1 MPENSQPR
9 ALSLDALRGFAILTM
24 VLSGVVPYGV
34 LPAWMYHAQVPPP
47 LHKFDPNLPGI
58 TWVDLV
64 FPFFLFALGAAIPL
78 ALNKRLEKGAS
89 RPVVALQI
97 FERTLLLGFFALIH
111 RAFSPWVINP
121 ETNRLTWTLGL
132 LGFAVMF
139 VIFLRPPDSWGQN
152 LRRIIKLAGWAG
164 ALLLLIFLRY
174 PDGSGFSLYRSNIIL
189 IVLTNTY
196 FFGALIWLFTR
207 ENLVLRLSVLGLLMA
222 LRLSYPVVG
231 WVQTIWNWSPISWL
245 YKLYYCQYLF
255 IVIPGT
261 IVGEMFL
268 KRSLWKPDNSLTE
281 DRHFQDR
288 MILLT
293 TLMLL
298 FTPIMLVG
306 LKLRLVTETALLS
319 LTLLGLTG
327 LILTK
332 GATTAEKFLRTLF
345 IWGAYWLVLGLLFE
359 PFEGGIKKDHPTLSY
374 YFITDGLAIFLVIAF
389 AIIIDIYRKP
399 WLRLFI
405 LNGQNPMLAY
415 SAMANFIMP
424 ILSLTTLHELFIRY
438 THAPWLGALRA
449 AIYTLLL
456 ALGVAYCTKKKWY
469 WRT

>member
-121 ETNRLTWTLGL
+121 ETNRLTWALGL
-132 LGFAVMF
+132 LGFTVMF

-389 AIIIDIYRKP
+389 AIIIDIYRKS